1 MKCIS
6 IIHIKTQN
14 EEYFFIYID
23 KNLHKY
29 NLEGSNITIIH
40 SDYEFKPLTDKVKDE
55 FYVTI
60 NYANPG
66 DHVTEIV
73 QNNRRV
79 KEIYRAQ
86 YHRLTFQNIPKV
98 IIRYLSF
105 EVVIKLNCFTF
116 KGGLS
121 PYHSPQTITDQQPL
135 GYKIHCTITF
145 GAFIQ
150 SNNDNNP
157 KNSNGLQTI
166 YSIYLRS
173 SKKYKADMIYL
184 IYTVTD
190 LLQDE

>member
-1 MKCIS
+1 M
-6 IIHIKTQN
+6 HINHSHQN
-14 EEYFFIYID
+14 SEWRIFFIYID

-86 YHRLTFQNIPKV
+86 YHRLTFQNTPKV
-98 IIRYLSF
+98 MIRYFYF
-105 EVVIKLNCFTF
+105 EVFKSLNYFPV

-121 PYHSPQTITDQQPL
+121 PYYSPRTIVYQQPL
-135 GYKIHCTITF
+135 
-145 GAFIQ
+145 
-150 SNNDNNP
+150 N
-157 KNSNGLQTI
+157 
-166 YSIYLRS
+166 
-173 SKKYKADMIYL
+173 
-184 IYTVTD
+184 
-190 LLQDE
+190 